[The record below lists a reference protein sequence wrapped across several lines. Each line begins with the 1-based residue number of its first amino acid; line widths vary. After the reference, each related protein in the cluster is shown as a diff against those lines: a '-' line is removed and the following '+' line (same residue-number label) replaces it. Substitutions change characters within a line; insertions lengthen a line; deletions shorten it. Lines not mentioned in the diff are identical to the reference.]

1 MTSTRDATS
10 GRSAP
15 RLNARYVPIHRPVA
29 CLPLPSQI
37 FPQTVSALANGPSL
51 TGHYGQESRGGPKR
65 GVPGGTQLRAVL
77 PVLTVRGWLAGE
89 SDVDEKQLPSELQ
102 ILCSRRHGLP
112 QVSHAPP
119 TDAPPNQAPGV
130 LPHGGQS
137 GQTKEKNAGSERAVR
152 AWFPIK
158 NNHAA
163 VMCSVSTLVFL
174 GGV

>member
-1 MTSTRDATS
+1 MAHFLRSGYTSGRTKTPCRATRWAALTSTRDATS

-37 FPQTVSALANGPSL
+37 FPQTVSGLANGPSL

-89 SDVDEKQLPSELQ
+89 SDVDEEQLQSELQ
-102 ILCSRRHGLP
+102 ILCSRRQGLP
-112 QVSHAPP
+112 QVSHSPP
-119 TDAPPNQAPGV
+119 TDALPSLAKLQACCLTGV
-130 LPHGGQS
+130 RVGKRKKRTLG
-137 GQTKEKNAGSERAVR
+137 ARER
-152 AWFPIK
+152 
-158 NNHAA
+158 
-163 VMCSVSTLVFL
+163 
-174 GGV
+174 